1 MKKIIDYGFVK
12 IASATPKLKVADVSF
27 NTNEII
33 KVAKEATD
41 EKASIIVFPELSL
54 TGYTCAD
61 LFLQSK
67 LWQSSKSAILKI
79 TEFSEKNNICII
91 VGAPIRSNGRLFNCA
106 VVINQG
112 NIEGIVPKT
121 FLCNT
126 NEYYEERWFSSAN
139 DRVEDLVMIDGK
151 PIPFG
156 EDLIFGD
163 INSDLIFGIE
173 ICEDLWSVTPP
184 GNDMAL
190 AGANVIF
197 NQSASN
203 EYLGKVNYR
212 NNLVAMQSARLLSAY
227 VYSACGANESTTDTV
242 FSGHSMIYESGIKLT
257 EMDRFSFDNEIIYAD
272 IDIDKLNNDRINNN
286 SFSGSKPR
294 KEFRQVELEIKH
306 TSDSLEREYSPTPFI
321 PVGEKNREE
330 VCEEILNIQLTGL
343 AKRLLHIGCKNVT
356 IGISGGLDST
366 LALLVTY
373 KAFQKINLPLE
384 GIKAISMPGFGTS
397 ARTKN
402 NAVELINKLGVSY
415 EEIDIKA
422 SVNQHFQDIKH
433 KENDFNIVYENA
445 QARERTKILMDLANK
460 FNGIVVG
467 TGDLSELA
475 LGWCTY
481 NADQMSMYNVN
492 SGVPKTLV
500 RYLIQYFAEKE
511 SEKSLKNVL
520 FDIIDTPI
528 SPELLPTDTKGNIS
542 QKTEDKIGSYKINDF
557 ILYHTIRSKFAP
569 EKIFY
574 LAKKTFKGEYD
585 NDELKNRIIEFYKR
599 FFSQQ
604 FKRSAMPDGPKIGTV
619 SLSPRADWRMPSD
632 ANYET
637 WVEKLKNIH

>member
-1 MKKIIDYGFVK
+1 MKKILDYGFVK

-33 KVAKEATD
+33 KVAKEAS
-41 EKASIIVFPELSL
+41 EKKASIIVFPELSL

-67 LWQSSKSAILKI
+67 LWQSTKSALIKI
-79 TEFSEKNNICII
+79 AEFSEKNSICLII
-91 VGAPIRSNGRLFNCA
+91 GAPIRSNGRLFNCA

-126 NEYYEERWFSSAN
+126 NEYYEERWFSSSN
-139 DRVEDLVMIDGK
+139 DRVEDLVLIDGK

-173 ICEDLWSVTPP
+173 ICEDLWSIKPP
-184 GNDMAL
+184 SSDMAL

-203 EYLGKVNYR
+203 EYLGKFEYR
-212 NNLVAMQSARLLSAY
+212 TDLVKSQSSRLLSAY
-227 VYSACGANESTTDTV
+227 VYSGCGANESTTDTV

-257 EMDRFSFDNEIIYAD
+257 EMDRFSFDNEIIFAD

-286 SFSGSKPR
+286 SFGGSKPQ
-294 KEFRQVELEIKH
+294 KEFRQVEIEISHK
-306 TSDSLEREYSPTPFI
+306 SNEISRNYSPTPFI
-321 PVGEKNREE
+321 PFNNSKRNEI
-330 VCEEILNIQLTGL
+330 CEEILSIQSTGL
-343 AKRLLHIGCKNVT
+343 AGRLKHIGCKDVT

-366 LALLVTY
+366 LALLVAY
-373 KAFQKINLPLE
+373 KAFKKLNLPLA
-384 GIKAISMPGFGTS
+384 GLHAVSMPGFGTS
-397 ARTKN
+397 ERTKN
-402 NAVELINKLGVSY
+402 NAKELINLIGANY
-415 EEIDIKA
+415 LEIDISA
-422 SVNQHFQDIKH
+422 SVKQHFKDIQHDEK
-433 KENDFNIVYENA
+433 KLDIVYENA

-460 FNGIVVG
+460 HHAIVVG

-500 RYLIQYFAEKE
+500 RYIIQYFAEKE
-511 SEKSLKNVL
+511 SEKLLKNVL

-569 EKIFY
+569 EKIFH
-574 LAKKTFKGEYD
+574 LAKRTFKGEYD